1 MESEIKELNNLEAK
15 IIDLK
20 SKIEIEINEINIL
33 YEKALDDVTKS
44 FEMKHEILYK
54 EENDIK
60 EKLQNEITKVKE
72 KLEYYLSK
80 SVNEINI
87 KEKINQGIKKLK
99 NEKKIININK
109 TLSYIIICFICNIFK
124 IKNSI
129 YLSFNNKHFY
139 K

>member
-80 SVNEINI
+80 SINEINI
-87 KEKINQGIKKLK
+87 NEKINQGIKKFK
-99 NEKKIININK
+99 NEGKKIGINK
-109 TLSYIIICFICNIFK
+109 ELSYIIIFFICNYFK
-124 IKNSI
+124 IKYSFC
-129 YLSFNNKHFY
+129 LSF
-139 K
+139 

>member
-1 MESEIKELNNLEAK
+1 MDIAFIKRFIIIIKILELSDEESFKKENISMESEIKELNNLEAK

-60 EKLQNEITKVKE
+60 E
-72 KLEYYLSK
+72 
-80 SVNEINI
+80 
-87 KEKINQGIKKLK
+87 
-99 NEKKIININK
+99 
-109 TLSYIIICFICNIFK
+109 
-124 IKNSI
+124 
-129 YLSFNNKHFY
+129 
-139 K
+139 